1 MISVFYIIC
10 WAEYNDSARA
20 TWKAPLHFKFGWALL
35 KNSSIPLI
43 VWNNPPDYALKNIV
57 CEHNYLFVLVS

>member
-43 VWNNPPDYALKNIV
+43 VWNTPPTTL
-57 CEHNYLFVLVS
+57 